1 VININFENLW
11 VKRILSLLL
20 AAGLFLF
27 VSYENQT
34 RFQSDAPTDG
44 ASISGSEIIPN
55 LPIEVNIDT
64 DEYFVSGVPDS
75 ATIRI
80 EGPQAVLFQTVAT
93 QNFTV
98 TTPDVNEL
106 GEGTH
111 QVELRV
117 DGLSNDLNA
126 SVSPSV
132 VTLTVEEK
140 VVEQHE
146 IGVEIDEELDLADG
160 YEILEPTLSNNLV
173 NLSGAAS
180 TMASI
185 DKVIVEISSS
195 ETEINDDILQLA
207 PVLVLDEEG
216 NPLNVNADPSQVE
229 ILAPVVRTQK
239 EVPIVLRKGSGATA
253 GYSYEVSLSNAESE
267 SVIVR
272 GEPEAVEELSNFP
285 ITVNFDNIT
294 ESTLKTVPIGS
305 LPEGI
310 EEINKDEVE
319 VLIEVTENDSNNSIE
334 D

>member
-1 VININFENLW
+1 
-11 VKRILSLLL
+11 
-20 AAGLFLF
+20 
-27 VSYENQT
+27 
-34 RFQSDAPTDG
+34 
-44 ASISGSEIIPN
+44 
-55 LPIEVNIDT
+55 
-64 DEYFVSGVPDS
+64 
-75 ATIRI
+75 
-80 EGPQAVLFQTVAT
+80 
-93 QNFTV
+93 
-98 TTPDVNEL
+98 
-106 GEGTH
+106 
-111 QVELRV
+111 
-117 DGLSNDLNA
+117 
-126 SVSPSV
+126 
-132 VTLTVEEK
+132 EK